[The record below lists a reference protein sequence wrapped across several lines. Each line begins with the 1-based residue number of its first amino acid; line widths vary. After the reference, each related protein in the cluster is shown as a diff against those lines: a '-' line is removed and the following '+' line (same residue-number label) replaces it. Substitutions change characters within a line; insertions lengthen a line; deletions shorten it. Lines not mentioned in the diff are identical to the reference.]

1 MELTARQGELAD
13 AALALLASEGMA
25 AVTFRSVAAASGWSL
40 GAVQKAFAS
49 KEELVAAMFTRLRT
63 SAAPGPTQPPG
74 QPDVTTWLT
83 ELLVSILPTDE
94 ASRALTLQGTA
105 FGERAAYDPAMATVL
120 AGSDAELRGL
130 VATLIRQGR
139 ASGELVNRV
148 DPEDAAWAYLALA
161 QGAATQLLYDPVP
174 VDEVRRRARTA
185 VAALLA

>member
-1 MELTARQGELAD
+1 
-13 AALALLASEGMA
+13 
-25 AVTFRSVAAASGWSL
+25 
-40 GAVQKAFAS
+40 
-49 KEELVAAMFTRLRT
+49 
-63 SAAPGPTQPPG
+63 
-74 QPDVTTWLT
+74 
-83 ELLVSILPTDE
+83 
-94 ASRALTLQGTA
+94 
-105 FGERAAYDPAMATVL
+105 MATVL

-139 ASGELVNRV
+139 ASGELGNRV